1 MGENTLQ
8 AVARPHLSDTV
19 QDSGW
24 SIAVSGADGTVLDVE
39 VVHPRDIG
47 ADGDEAAIRS
57 KLAKRYD
64 VSDLEF
70 SRGLEETD
78 DGLREPVIRITGL
91 RTAS

>member
-1 MGENTLQ
+1 MGENTLH
-8 AVARPHLSDTV
+8 AVARPHLSDTA
-19 QDSGW
+19 QNSGW
-24 SIAVSGADGTVLDVE
+24 SIAVTAGDGRVLDVE

-57 KLAKRYD
+57 KLATHYD

-70 SRGLEETD
+70 ARGLEDTD